1 MKAQAGRGCH
11 KPDKDK
17 TQINQSG
24 RGRNQV
30 IDAIKFASKNHKKE
44 NRGSEAGKELK
55 PSK

>member
-1 MKAQAGRGCH
+1 MKAKAGMGCH

-30 IDAIKFASKNHKKE
+30 IDASKFASKNHKKA
-44 NRGSEAGKELK
+44 NRGSEARKELK
-55 PSK
+55 RSR

>member
-1 MKAQAGRGCH
+1 MKAQAGMGCH

-30 IDAIKFASKNHKKE
+30 IDASKFASKDHKKE

>member
-17 TQINQSG
+17 TQINQSE

-30 IDAIKFASKNHKKE
+30 IDASKFASKNHKKA
-44 NRGSEAGKELK
+44 NRGSEARKELK
-55 PSK
+55 RSR

>member
-30 IDAIKFASKNHKKE
+30 IDASKFASKNHKKAK
-44 NRGSEAGKELK
+44 RGSEARKELK
-55 PSK
+55 RSR

>member
-30 IDAIKFASKNHKKE
+30 IDASKFASKNHKKA
-44 NRGSEAGKELK
+44 NRGSEARKELK
-55 PSK
+55 RSR